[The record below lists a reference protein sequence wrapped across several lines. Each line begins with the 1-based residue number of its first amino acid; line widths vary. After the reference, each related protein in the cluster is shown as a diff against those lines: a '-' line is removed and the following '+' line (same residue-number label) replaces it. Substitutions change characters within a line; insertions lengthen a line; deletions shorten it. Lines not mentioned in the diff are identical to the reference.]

1 MGCGNGEGHSRLRE
15 QEEHKGWT
23 VHHSLWPNVCVHEH
37 VCVCKCTRTSRMGV
51 GINVGN
57 KPGRLVG
64 SVMDIILQDSVSLNA
79 DHLHFNQ
86 LGCLFKTHIP
96 ASSQMD

>member
-1 MGCGNGEGHSRLRE
+1 MCAC
-15 QEEHKGWT
+15 Q
-23 VHHSLWPNVCVHEH
+23 
-37 VCVCKCTRTSRMGV
+37 CTRTLRMGV

-57 KPGRLVG
+57 KPGKLVG

-79 DHLHFNQ
+79 HHLHPNQ